1 MKTPSAGHHLADAYR
16 DLVRGC
22 ATITQVVHAA
32 HPQPGACLPLPAINL
47 PQDADD
53 VRRQIDM
60 LTGNLFDEHAQA
72 VNQQWLTA
80 TRTCTHLTADNVIAI
95 KELYYGWYQL
105 LVALNARFQ
114 GQPSLGDVEKRA
126 ADLAYTL
133 VTYLRA
139 YPTSPVRHL
148 RLRLIGRRARP

>member
-22 ATITQVVHAA
+22 ATITQVVSAA
-32 HPQPGACLPLPAINL
+32 HPQPGACLPLPAISL

-53 VRRQIDM
+53 VRRQLDM

-105 LVALNARFQ
+105 LDALNARIQ
-114 GQPSLGDVEKRA
+114 GQPGLDDVEKRT

-139 YPTSPVRHL
+139 YPTAPVRHL